1 MTQKKTLIGVLASQD
16 DRRANSRLITVFN
29 RLYELETKREPN
41 RINDFPFHFLF
52 TGGTYDRLFF
62 GNEKLNLPALPDDVA
77 DWLKNACGVT
87 RLRNTTDGGVVILS
101 YLICQRECS
110 IIWPFLAPNAA
121 HWQRNENLALTRLC
135 DQWHAKRLMNVGS
148 VMSWYYT
155 EAELDANRNIQSCP
169 PKLSLE
175 IKAGDTISVPL
186 DNPTHERIWRSEEY
200 HHVKLVDN
208 RKKFEAMTI
217 ALIAHNEM
225 KNRMVEF
232 AVDHEHE
239 LNQFGTIL
247 ATGTTG
253 REVCAATSRD
263 ITKKMVRHHSG
274 PKGGDIEIATAVL
287 LDHCDI
293 VIFFVDPLSP
303 HPHIDDIRVVFQAC
317 MVSDRVVMIT
327 NEMHAREFMSRAV
340 RGKTELILQKNQ

>member
-1 MTQKKTLIGVLASQD
+1 
-16 DRRANSRLITVFN
+16 
-29 RLYELETKREPN
+29 
-41 RINDFPFHFLF
+41 
-52 TGGTYDRLFF
+52 
-62 GNEKLNLPALPDDVA
+62 
-77 DWLKNACGVT
+77 
-87 RLRNTTDGGVVILS
+87 
-101 YLICQRECS
+101 
-110 IIWPFLAPNAA
+110 
-121 HWQRNENLALTRLC
+121 
-135 DQWHAKRLMNVGS
+135 
-148 VMSWYYT
+148 
-155 EAELDANRNIQSCP
+155 
-169 PKLSLE
+169 
-175 IKAGDTISVPL
+175 
-186 DNPTHERIWRSEEY
+186 
-200 HHVKLVDN
+200 
-208 RKKFEAMTI
+208 MTI

>member
-1 MTQKKTLIGVLASQD
+1 MVEATSILTH
-16 DRRANSRLITVFN
+16 R
-29 RLYELETKREPN
+29 
-41 RINDFPFHFLF
+41 
-52 TGGTYDRLFF
+52 
-62 GNEKLNLPALPDDVA
+62 
-77 DWLKNACGVT
+77 VT

-186 DNPTHERIWRSEEY
+186 DNPTYERIWRSEEY